1 MPTSPRHCPLS
12 HPLPVL
18 GARASRPL
26 RRSMR
31 LALALLLLC
40 LALSPATQAQQDPT
54 RRIGLSASRVAL
66 VIGNST
72 YTPGALRNPVN
83 DATDMAAA
91 LKQVGFTVTLL
102 RDADKAQI
110 DSAVDTLTQQLRQG
124 PETVGLFYFAGHGTL
139 VDGHN
144 YLLPVGTTI
153 NTRTDVKHR
162 AVAAEWVL
170 ERMEETGNALNL
182 LILDACR
189 DNPFARQWRSGQQ
202 GLGTMSPGQG
212 KQTLIAFATLPGK
225 VAADL
230 SGGRNSP
237 YTTHL
242 LQHLGAPG
250 LDVGE
255 VFQRVRVGVKRDTG
269 GQQTPQEWTTMEGK
283 FYLGAA
289 PEVVT
294 APRLPERDP
303 EEAAWQ
309 MVEQS
314 THVEDVKAFVQAY
327 PKGRFATAAALKLR
341 QLQRAAAGTQ
351 VAVGVP
357 PEPVTSSGKTL
368 RNALGME
375 FVRIPAGELRMGSED
390 KNAYDDEKPVHTVRL
405 TRAFYLGKYEV
416 TQGQWQEVMGSNP
429 SLSTGD
435 ANRPV
440 EQVSW
445 DDVQAFLQRLNARE
459 GGTPYR
465 LPTEA
470 EWEYAARAGST
481 TAYSFGTDAQQLG
494 AYAWHSANAGSTTH
508 PVGQKQPNAWGLHDM
523 HGNVLEWVQD
533 WYGAYTAAP
542 AVDPQGPAA
551 GAYRVVRGGSWLGS
565 AGGCRSASRGEA
577 PPGLRDGGLGVR
589 LLRTAP

>member
-1 MPTSPRHCPLS
+1 MPPSPLLCPKTHTRLA
-12 HPLPVL
+12 L

-31 LALALLLLC
+31 LALAMLC
-40 LALSPATQAQQDPT
+40 LALSPPTQAQDPQ
-54 RRIGLSASRVAL
+54 RRISLSHPRVAL
-66 VIGNST
+66 VIGNSK

-83 DATDMAAA
+83 DATDMAAT
-91 LKQVGFTVTLL
+91 LTKLGFTVTRLL
-102 RDADKAQI
+102 DADKAQI

-144 YLLPVGTTI
+144 YLLPVGTAI
-153 NTRTDVKHR
+153 NTPTDVKHR

-170 ERMEETGNALNL
+170 ERMEETGNALNV

-189 DNPFARQWRSGQQ
+189 DNPFARQWRSGPQ

-289 PEVVT
+289 PEAVT
-294 APRLPERDP
+294 APSLPVRDP

-309 MVEQS
+309 MVEQT
-314 THVEDVKAFVQAY
+314 THMEDVKAFVQAY
-327 PKGRFATAAALKLR
+327 PKGRFATAAALKLS

-357 PEPVTSSGKTL
+357 PEPVTTSGKTL

-375 FVRIPAGELRMGSED
+375 FVRIPAGEFRMGSKD
-390 KNAYDDEKPVHTVRL
+390 KDADADEKPVHTVRL

-429 SLSTGD
+429 SRFPGD

-445 DDVQAFLQRLNARE
+445 DDVQEFIQRLNARE

-465 LPTEA
+465 LPTDA

-481 TAYSFGTDAQQLG
+481 TAYSFGNEVGQLG
-494 AYAWHSANAGSTTH
+494 AYAWYDANAGGTTH
-508 PVGQKQPNAWGLHDM
+508 PVGQKQPNAWGLYDM
-523 HGNVLEWVQD
+523 HGNVSERVQD
-533 WYGAYTAAP
+533 WYGPYTAAT
-542 AVDPQGPAA
+542 AVDPAGPAA
-551 GAYRVVRGGSWLGS
+551 GATRVVRGGSWLRH
-565 AGGCRSASRGEA
+565 ARNCRSAYGYGAA
-577 PPGLRDGGLGVR
+577 PVALSDGLGVR